1 MRYIIILLLSFSF
14 FVSKSQKIDY
24 NNFDKKLFEKV
35 LFDTLNH
42 YRKLKKVEP
51 LIWSNIMYSEIT
63 IHQMEKICKAD
74 YLHHPDLKSVWDSIR
89 VRKLIGDES
98 TKLVGVKTF
107 EINSGPMI
115 RLYENCLFSNYKAG
129 TYEELADYCIK
140 LFDKSYM
147 HMCTQYASYKQNNKP
162 GLASCTVGFTKR
174 GMYVGFNFVRVYR
187 NQNKK
192 D

>member
-51 LIWSNIMYSEIT
+51 LIWSNTLYSEIT
-63 IHQMEKICKAD
+63 IHQMKKICKAD
-74 YLHHPDLKSVWDSIR
+74 YLHHPDIKSVWDSMR

-107 EINSGPMI
+107 EIPRGPMI
-115 RLYENCLFSNYKAG
+115 YLYENCLFT
-129 TYEELADYCIK
+129 TYQAKTYQELADYCIK
-140 LFDKSYM
+140 SFDDSYM
-147 HMCTQYASYKQNNKP
+147 HMCTQYASYKQNNKS
-162 GLASCTVGFTKR
+162 GMASCTVGFTIR
-174 GMYVGFNFVRVYR
+174 GMYITFNFVRIYR
-187 NQNKK
+187 N
-192 D
+192 

>member
-42 YRKLKKVEP
+42 FRKLKKVEP
-51 LIWSNIMYSEIT
+51 LIWSNTMYSEIT

-115 RLYENCLFSNYKAG
+115 SLFENCLFSNYKAG

-147 HMCTQYASYKQNNKP
+147 HMCTQYAPYKQKNKP

-174 GMYVGFNFVRVYR
+174 GMYVGFNFVNVHR
-187 NQNKK
+187 